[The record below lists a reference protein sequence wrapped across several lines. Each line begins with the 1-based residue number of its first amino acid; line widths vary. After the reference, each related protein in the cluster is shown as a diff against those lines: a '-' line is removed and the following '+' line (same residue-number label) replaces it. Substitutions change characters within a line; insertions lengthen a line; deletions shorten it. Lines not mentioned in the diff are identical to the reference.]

1 MLRLDIAVVV
11 GALAESPGNIILL
24 ILRGV
29 YIKQTSRF
37 VSTKYMQAQFFSVE
51 EANALLSD
59 IEPLMAE
66 LQERREKVI
75 ESRQAIAGL
84 LENERGDF
92 GGATASSLANEFL
105 AIERLARKIR
115 SHGCIIKD
123 LNNGLVDFLSTREG
137 REIYLCWQYGE
148 QRITHYHELHSGFQG
163 RQRL

>member
-1 MLRLDIAVVV
+1 MQ
-11 GALAESPGNIILL
+11 P
-24 ILRGV
+24 
-29 YIKQTSRF
+29 RF
-37 VSTKYMQAQFFSVE
+37 FTVE

-59 IEPLMAE
+59 IEPLMVE
-66 LQERREKVI
+66 LQDRRERVI
-75 ESRQAIAGL
+75 ESRQAISGL

-92 GGATASSLANEFL
+92 GGAAASSIVQEFL

-123 LNNGLVDFLSTREG
+123 LNNGLIDFLSTREG

-148 QRITHYHELHSGFQG
+148 SRITHFHELHSGFQG

>member
-1 MLRLDIAVVV
+1 
-11 GALAESPGNIILL
+11 
-24 ILRGV
+24 
-29 YIKQTSRF
+29 
-37 VSTKYMQAQFFSVE
+37 
-51 EANALLSD
+51 
-59 IEPLMAE
+59 MAK

-75 ESRQAIAGL
+75 ESRQAIASL

-92 GGATASSLANEFL
+92 GGAAASALVEEFM

-137 REIYLCWQYGE
+137 REIYLCWQFGE
-148 QRITHYHELHSGFQG
+148 SRVAHYHELHSGFQG

>member
-1 MLRLDIAVVV
+1 
-11 GALAESPGNIILL
+11 
-24 ILRGV
+24 
-29 YIKQTSRF
+29 
-37 VSTKYMQAQFFSVE
+37 MQPQFFSVE

-59 IEPLMAE
+59 IEPLMAK

-75 ESRQAIAGL
+75 ESRQAIASL

-92 GGATASSLANEFL
+92 GGAAASALVEEFM

-137 REIYLCWQYGE
+137 REIYLCWQFGE
-148 QRITHYHELHSGFQG
+148 SRVAHYHELHSGFQG

>member
-1 MLRLDIAVVV
+1 MQ
-11 GALAESPGNIILL
+11 P
-24 ILRGV
+24 
-29 YIKQTSRF
+29 RF
-37 VSTKYMQAQFFSVE
+37 FTVE

-59 IEPLMAE
+59 IEPLMVE
-66 LQERREKVI
+66 LQDRRERVI
-75 ESRQAIAGL
+75 ESRQAISGL

-92 GGATASSLANEFL
+92 GGAAASSIVQEFL

-123 LNNGLVDFLSTREG
+123 LNNGLIDFLSTRDG

-148 QRITHYHELHSGFQG
+148 SRITHFHELHSGFQG